1 MACRHYTI
9 NMSMNIII
17 IIQPIFSL
25 KGAYPQSYLMNI
37 SIIRERVR
45 EKDSSFRENKVCFV
59 IILL

>member
-1 MACRHYTI
+1 
-9 NMSMNIII
+9 MSMNIII